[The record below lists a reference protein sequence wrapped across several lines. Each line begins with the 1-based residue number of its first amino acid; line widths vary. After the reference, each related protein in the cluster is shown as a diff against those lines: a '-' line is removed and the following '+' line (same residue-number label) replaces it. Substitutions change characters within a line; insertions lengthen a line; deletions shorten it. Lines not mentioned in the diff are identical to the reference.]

1 MVTLFLAAPSPFTP
15 NPQPTNPASASV
27 SPSIHHSL
35 LAGATFASIP
45 PRNLALF
52 GGGARVNYFLTSATY
67 DPHGA
72 HSVGVLRSS
81 LRWVRDTVLEV
92 EFSRLHM
99 SRPRDALSENM
110 ELGRCWEFEG
120 SAGHIAIELPDVG
133 TITHVSVAYVPVSL
147 LSQAAA
153 GRAPRGVTI
162 WGLVNATTA
171 EHFSES
177 RPPSSFTTSHK
188 DPPGILPSD
197 RFIRLGEFVFDINA
211 SLRHQFFAIDPD
223 ATTVKT
229 SLVVVEVNS
238 NHGSSTTCLYYLGVY
253 GLVPIDNISLVGW
266 PHSERTYVEVLYTD
280 DSGQE
285 CVCHFGALVM
295 HKNERLQ
302 VFLPFFEDEEYF
314 IRIKGSSEV
323 CLAGIKLVVD
333 CNRTSAPVLQWPKY
347 VAERELVATSTLKQ
361 EKGTK
366 PMRNTE
372 DAEKMSSAGKSV
384 DVPGPSRTQASRQP
398 ALL

>member
-1 MVTLFLAAPSPFTP
+1 MQRHRDGFWQPSQLTGPWRSSGGAIAKLAPGGFSSRLVFSVLGPGYVYVASMGVQLFTLHPLSATSLAMSPHNPFASDRFRLPPEGLREYATSPASPRRRLWFEHPTVAFIFGIVLALIAKQVVHLHSTIMGTFFLAAPSPFTP
-15 NPQPTNPASASV
+15 NRTNLAPTPI

-35 LAGATFASIP
+35 PADAALASIS

-120 SAGHIAIELPDVG
+120 SVGHIAIELPDVG

-147 LSQAAA
+147 LSHVAA

-171 EHFSES
+171 EHFPES
-177 RPPSSFTTSHK
+177 RPPSSFKTSLK

-197 RFIRLGEFVFDINA
+197 KFIRLGEFVFDINA
-211 SLRHQFFAIDPD
+211 SLRHQFFAMDPD

-229 SLVVVEVNS
+229 SLVVMEVNS

-253 GLVPIDNISLVGW
+253 GLLPV
-266 PHSERTYVEVLYTD
+266 D
-280 DSGQE
+280 DSS
-285 CVCHFGALVM
+285 
-295 HKNERLQ
+295 N
-302 VFLPFFEDEEYF
+302 
-314 IRIKGSSEV
+314 I
-323 CLAGIKLVVD
+323 
-333 CNRTSAPVLQWPKY
+333 
-347 VAERELVATSTLKQ
+347 
-361 EKGTK
+361 
-366 PMRNTE
+366 
-372 DAEKMSSAGKSV
+372 
-384 DVPGPSRTQASRQP
+384 
-398 ALL
+398 

>member
-1 MVTLFLAAPSPFTP
+1 MLRHNHPFASDRFRLPPEGHREYATSSASPRRRLCFEHPAVAFIFGIVLTLIAKQLVNLHSTIMVTLFLAAPSPFTP

-253 GLVPIDNISLVGW
+253 GLVPIDNSNNI
-266 PHSERTYVEVLYTD
+266 
-280 DSGQE
+280 
-285 CVCHFGALVM
+285 
-295 HKNERLQ
+295 
-302 VFLPFFEDEEYF
+302 
-314 IRIKGSSEV
+314 
-323 CLAGIKLVVD
+323 
-333 CNRTSAPVLQWPKY
+333 
-347 VAERELVATSTLKQ
+347 
-361 EKGTK
+361 
-366 PMRNTE
+366 
-372 DAEKMSSAGKSV
+372 
-384 DVPGPSRTQASRQP
+384 
-398 ALL
+398 